1 MIPALASMLDEEN
14 AAIPIA
20 VLLLW
25 SSEMATLLS
34 SKHGGKNKEY
44 QVGDEAGSTFGR

>member
-1 MIPALASMLDEEN
+1 MIPALASTLDEEN

-34 SKHGGKNKEY
+34 NKYGGKNKEY
-44 QVGDEAGSTFGR
+44 QVGDDEGSIFGK